1 MAKEKREVARKT
13 MSTFSESNYEED
25 EEEEANNEAASG
37 LDDRSSASSGM
48 LTLSDLSPNPR
59 NQ

>member
-13 MSTFSESNYEED
+13 MLTFSESNFDEE
-25 EEEEANNEAASG
+25 EEEEANNEAACE
-37 LDDRSSASSGM
+37 LDDRSSTSSGM